1 MNIIPRDSIFNFGN
15 LLDNVF
21 TGEDSVQALDSGFFA
36 PRVDIREKKGKYV
49 IEAELPG
56 VEKDDL
62 DIVIDNGTLSIK
74 AKTESETSEEEE
86 GKVIRKERRFG
97 SYQRQFYLGEGIDE
111 SKVKASFKNGV
122 LKLQVPKP
130 EQNEPEVKRIKVN

>member
-21 TGEDSVQALDSGFFA
+21 TGEDGVQALDSGFFA

-74 AKTESETSEEEE
+74 AKTESESSEEEE

-130 EQNEPEVKRIKVN
+130 EQAEPEVKRIKVN